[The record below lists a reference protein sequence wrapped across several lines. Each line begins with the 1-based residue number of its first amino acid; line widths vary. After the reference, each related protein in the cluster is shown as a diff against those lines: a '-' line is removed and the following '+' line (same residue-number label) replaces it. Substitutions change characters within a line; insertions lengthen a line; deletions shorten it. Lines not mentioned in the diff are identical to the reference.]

1 MQKVDMTAEEQQKV
15 EQINQYLQQL
25 QMKVQTEMQSEITKQ
40 GLTVEHYQEL
50 VTIIQSD
57 PELMQC
63 LQQIMQN

>member
-1 MQKVDMTAEEQQKV
+1 MTAEEQQKV